1 KTSGANCEIT
11 AQASPSPLAS
21 LAVPLGAAA
30 AGALI
35 GIGIGIGLK
44 VLCAKSA
51 RKQEDAK
58 KQLDLGDSSHL

>member
-21 LAVPLGAAA
+21 LAVPLGTAAA
-30 AGALI
+30 VAVI
-35 GIGIGIGLK
+35 GGIGLK